1 MPDLRELHDTFFPA
15 GDGLDKTASAPPAST
30 ASAADELAR
39 ALGITKAS
47 SAAPSTENEMK
58 SLTDIYNGLTNLEKQ
73 AAAKNTNRSAALEK
87 KAEVLARREMTKEA
101 AMMKTA
107 QEYDAAGRIM
117 ARGFVD
123 EFQTCIAHIEKVGME
138 GYVAGQ
144 IENDLDPSK
153 PVSTGNTWG
162 QDDAVEV
169 AIRDLARD
177 DAPILVLRGYPNG
190 HFESSV
196 EAGASPRSARRAGR
210 DVEYAATVE
219 GAKSWCAELRVP
231 WDSLGIEPK
240 RGSRF
245 QFNISVRKL
254 APEGVWLMWLGTGA
268 HTWDIDKAGV
278 LELSN

>member
-144 IENDLDPSK
+144 IENDLDPSRAAI
-153 PVSTGNTWG
+153 PTTGSMTENG
-162 QDDAVEV
+162 
-169 AIRDLARD
+169 DL
-177 DAPILVLRGYPNG
+177 
-190 HFESSV
+190 
-196 EAGASPRSARRAGR
+196 EAGAESSSVSGVKNQLGVTASGLGGGEVGKIMTIKDQLALPA
-210 DVEYAATVE
+210 AAT
-219 GAKSWCAELRVP
+219 ATN
-231 WDSLGIEPK
+231 LG
-240 RGSRF
+240 G
-245 QFNISVRKL
+245 
-254 APEGVWLMWLGTGA
+254 
-268 HTWDIDKAGV
+268 
-278 LELSN
+278 